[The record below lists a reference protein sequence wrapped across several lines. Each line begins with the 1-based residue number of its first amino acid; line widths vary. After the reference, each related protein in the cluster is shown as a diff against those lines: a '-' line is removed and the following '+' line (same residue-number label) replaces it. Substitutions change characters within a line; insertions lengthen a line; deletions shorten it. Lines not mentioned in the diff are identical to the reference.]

1 MVHVSIAPEI
11 LFTVLGLPITN
22 TLLTSWIVML
32 ILIVVSIIISRNIKE
47 IPGKLQS
54 ITEVVIT
61 KLADFLE
68 TIAGS
73 KEVVR
78 KFFPVAATIFIFILC
93 ANWIGILPGVGSIGF
108 TNVETTQTEHV
119 EDGVLEEF
127 GQVQV
132 EEVTKESHE
141 SFIPLLRSV
150 NSDLNMTLALALII
164 VTMSHIVGLVTIG
177 VRDHI
182 GKFFSFKS
190 PIKFFV
196 GLLEFISELAKIISF
211 SFRLFGNVFAGEVLL
226 VIIAFLVPYI
236 APIPFLGLEIF
247 VGFIQALIFTVLTI
261 MFLGAATTVHEE
273 SH

>member
-11 LFTVLGLPITN
+11 LFTFLGIPVTN
-22 TLLTSWIVML
+22 TLLTSWAVMV

-47 IPGKLQS
+47 IPGKLQN
-54 ITEVVIT
+54 TVEVIIT

-73 KEVVR
+73 KETVR

-108 TNVETTQTEHV
+108 THGVEFT
-119 EDGVLEEF
+119 
-127 GQVQV
+127 
-132 EEVTKESHE
+132 
-141 SFIPLLRSV
+141 PLLRSV

-247 VGFIQALIFTVLTI
+247 VGFIHSLIFTVLTI
-261 MFLGAATTVHEE
+261 MFLGAATTAHEE

>member
-11 LFTVLGLPITN
+11 LFTVLGIPVTN
-22 TLLTSWIVML
+22 TLLTSWVVMV

-47 IPGKLQS
+47 IPGKLQNM
-54 ITEVVIT
+54 TEIILT

-73 KEVVR
+73 KETVR

-108 TNVETTQTEHV
+108 THKEEPSTLIEEETKRETGEV
-119 EDGVLEEF
+119 IEAEKIEEP
-127 GQVQV
+127 
-132 EEVTKESHE
+132 KES
-141 SFIPLLRSV
+141 FVPLLRSV

-177 VRDHI
+177 ARDHI
-182 GKFFSFKS
+182 SKFFSFKS

-247 VGFIQALIFTVLTI
+247 VGFIQALIFTVLTM
-261 MFLGAATTVHEE
+261 MFLGAATA
-273 SH
+273 SHTEAH

>member
-11 LFTVLGLPITN
+11 LFTIIGIPVTN
-22 TLLTSWIVML
+22 TLLTSWVVMVFL
-32 ILIVVSIIISRNIKE
+32 IIISIIISRNIKE

-54 ITEVVIT
+54 ITEVIIT

-108 TNVETTQTEHV
+108 THV
-119 EDGVLEEF
+119 EEAPIHLETE
-127 GQVQV
+127 GEILPEIT
-132 EEVTKESHE
+132 EEETEEPQE
-141 SFIPLLRSV
+141 SFVPLLRSV

-196 GLLEFISELAKIISF
+196 GLLEFVSEIAKIISF

-261 MFLGAATTVHEE
+261 MFLGAATTAHEE